1 MWSSIQAYEPVAQG
15 GLIAIGL
22 VAVALLMLSLVQR
35 RRRTKHRL
43 ATTDLKRRLDGPED
57 ILVLD
62 VRDRAD
68 YAGEGGHIPGAK
80 NIPLRE
86 MQSRLSELAA
96 WKQRPLAVVCTTNV
110 KSGRAANLLRKSG
123 FGRVLL
129 VADGML
135 GWSVNGF
142 ETE

>member
-1 MWSSIQAYEPVAQG
+1 
-15 GLIAIGL
+15 
-22 VAVALLMLSLVQR
+22 
-35 RRRTKHRL
+35 
-43 ATTDLKRRLDGPED
+43 
-57 ILVLD
+57 
-62 VRDRAD
+62 
-68 YAGEGGHIPGAK
+68 
-80 NIPLRE
+80 

-123 FGRVLL
+123 FCRVLL